1 MYNFVW
7 TILCCREWYSM
18 WSTSAKQR
26 ACIEKECLRL
36 SNQHPDRNGNFFF
49 FFFFLLRI
57 YTIYST
63 IESWLLHLSSADHI
77 QSPAEIFMSNFD
89 NLENFLI
96 HERVFTKNNWNS
108 CTRNKPGIKE
118 FDKFHTFSD
127 FICISQQLIFVY
139 FWSFHPSLTFK
150 IFL

>member
-1 MYNFVW
+1 MN
-7 TILCCREWYSM
+7 TQDENE
-18 WSTSAKQR
+18 T
-26 ACIEKECLRL
+26 CITLFEQYYVAESDIQCGQLQQNKELVSR
-36 SNQHPDRNGNFFF
+36 RNVSGCQINIQTEMVT

-96 HERVFTKNNWNS
+96 HERVFTKNN
-108 CTRNKPGIKE
+108 
-118 FDKFHTFSD
+118 
-127 FICISQQLIFVY
+127 
-139 FWSFHPSLTFK
+139 
-150 IFL
+150 